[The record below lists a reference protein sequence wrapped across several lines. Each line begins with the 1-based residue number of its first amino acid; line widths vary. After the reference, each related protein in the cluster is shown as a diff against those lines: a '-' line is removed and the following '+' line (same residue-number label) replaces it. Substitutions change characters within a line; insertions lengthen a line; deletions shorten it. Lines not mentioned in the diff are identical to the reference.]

1 MLRDRVLT
9 NLCVIKIFQNVIGYI
24 ILIDCKKNYI
34 LKLLCLGHTKKK
46 KKLGF
51 VWKRWYMTAQIIV
64 GNEIIILIH
73 IYLLIATRRKPKK
86 KAISTEIPIFYAV
99 VIHRICVLNSH

>member
-46 KKLGF
+46 KE
-51 VWKRWYMTAQIIV
+51 V
-64 GNEIIILIH
+64 
-73 IYLLIATRRKPKK
+73 
-86 KAISTEIPIFYAV
+86 
-99 VIHRICVLNSH
+99 RIRMEKMVYDCANNCRQ